1 MPSARITALEA
12 EVAGLRKALVSRT
25 VIGQASG
32 LIAARKPC
40 TPPQAFQLLVH
51 ISQHHNIKLHVAAD
65 RLVRAFV
72 QAHRGRPVDPA
83 DQALW
88 DHVDATTAND
98 SGETD
103 DGVADEVSSTSP

>member
-1 MPSARITALEA
+1 VSSARITALEA

-25 VIGQASG
+25 VIGQATG

-40 TPPQAFQLLVH
+40 TPQQAFQLLVH

-65 RLVRAFV
+65 RLVTAFV
-72 QAHRGRPVDPA
+72 HAYLGRSVEPA
-83 DQALW
+83 DQMLW

-98 SGETD
+98 SGGSD
-103 DGVADEVSSTSP
+103 DGFAEEVSSTSP